1 MKSTNYELISIEGIS
16 LYPNRRGSDY
26 LRLNESVWEGMKQG
40 KDGLPGKV
48 KEFFYLIT
56 SNDGKFS
63 ADGNFKATNIEFFGV
78 DDRPL
83 KDEVISPL
91 TIKL

>member
-48 KEFFYLIT
+48 KEFFYL
-56 SNDGKFS
+56 FS